1 MRCMKTILPTLLT
14 AAASASLLTTSQAAS
29 LKLLGQFQPKDGG
42 AEIVSFTPDGHRL
55 ATMFSGGKDGH
66 GVQILKLDG
75 NGALAEERV
84 LDLGKLFDGKI
95 LTLSGV
101 ALDPLGRGLGAVVA
115 VPTDNS
121 KVHGKLVLFDY
132 RSGALLGEALN
143 VGYHPDCVRFSED
156 GQHLLVANEAEYVKD
171 SSAPGSL
178 SVVDLS
184 GVKEAS
190 AEGIK
195 GLTVQTYDFKD
206 QDLARIRVNEPGVP
220 RYEAVEPE
228 YVVGLD
234 GKAYITLQEN
244 NAIAIFDLKAKAW
257 IAVHSLGTITQTVD
271 ANSQDKKAEIRYK
284 ISGMPMPDTLAAFQ
298 QDGKVLIATANEG
311 DARPDD
317 FDRIT
322 LAAAKLDPEATASL
336 PLNEIGSLEISKLDG
351 DTDQD
356 GDIDIPT
363 MFGTRSLSLWDAE
376 TGKLVADTGSLETVL
391 LDQDKTLH
399 NIEEG
404 NPGKFDKRSAKKGP
418 EPEALTVGKIGDRLY
433 LFAGMERQNGIV
445 MYDITASDKPIF
457 TAYANTIKE
466 KLVAPE
472 CLVFIPGDKN
482 PTGKALL
489 IGGYELNGG
498 GIGIFEVAP

>member
-1 MRCMKTILPTLLT
+1 MRCMKTILPPLLT
-14 AAASASLLTTSQAAS
+14 AVASASLLTASPAAS

-42 AEIVSFTPDGHRL
+42 AEIVSFTPDGHQL
-55 ATMFSGGKDGH
+55 ATMYSGGKDGN

-75 NGALAEERV
+75 NGVLAEEHV

-95 LTLSGV
+95 LTLSSV

-115 VPTDNS
+115 VPTENS
-121 KVHGKLVLFDY
+121 KVQGKLVLFDY
-132 RSGALLGEALN
+132 RSGALLGETLD
-143 VGYHPDCVRFSED
+143 VGFHPDCVRFSED
-156 GQHLLVANEAEYVKD
+156 GQHLLVANEGEYVKD

-178 SVVDLS
+178 SVVDIS

-190 AEGIK
+190 AEGVK

-206 QDLARIRVNEPGVP
+206 QDLAKIRVNEPGIP
-220 RYEAVEPE
+220 RHEAVEPE

-234 GKAYITLQEN
+234 GRAYVTLQEN
-244 NAIAIFDLKAKAW
+244 NAIAVFDLKAKRW
-257 IAVHSLGTITQTVD
+257 IAVHSLGTIAQTVD

-284 ISGMPMPDTLAAFQ
+284 ISGMPMPDTLAVFH

-317 FDRIT
+317 FDRIA
-322 LAAAKLDPEATASL
+322 LAAAKLDPEVAASL
-336 PLNEIGSLEISKLDG
+336 PLNEIGSLEIAKLDG
-351 DTDQD
+351 DTDHD
-356 GDIDIPT
+356 GDIDVPT
-363 MFGTRSLSLWDAE
+363 MFGTRSLSVWDAE

-391 LDQDKTLH
+391 IEQDKTLH

-418 EPEALTVGKIGDRLY
+418 EPEALTVGRLGERLF

-445 MYDITASDKPIF
+445 MYDITSPGQPIF
-457 TAYANTIKE
+457 TAYANTIAQ

-498 GIGIFEVAP
+498 GIGVFEVAP